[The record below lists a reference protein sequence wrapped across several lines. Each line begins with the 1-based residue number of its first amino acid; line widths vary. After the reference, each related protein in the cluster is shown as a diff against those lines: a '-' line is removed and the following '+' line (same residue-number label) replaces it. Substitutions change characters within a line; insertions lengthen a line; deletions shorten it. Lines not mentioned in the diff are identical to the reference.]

1 MTMERVARKVVDLIA
16 DGRYSMVDMNSLGYH
31 VINLSTR
38 QVRANA
44 LAVADSILYHSAN
57 PYGDIDGQDTLF

>member
-1 MTMERVARKVVDLIA
+1 MERTARKIVDLIA
-16 DGRYSMVDMNSLGYH
+16 DGRYSMVDMDHLGFH

-44 LAVADSILYHSAN
+44 LAVADSIMYYSTH
-57 PYGDIDGQDTLF
+57 PFDGDNDDQYTLF

>member
-1 MTMERVARKVVDLIA
+1 MERVANKVVDLIA
-16 DGRYSMVDMNSLGYH
+16 DGRYSMVDMDSLGFH

-44 LAVADSILYHSAN
+44 LAMADAIMYYSAN
-57 PYGDIDGQDTLF
+57 PFGDIDGQDTLF